1 MEVIYIRGFVNF
13 SATITLMIKPLFLSL
28 LLGGLVVLIAEYLRI
43 TKKISNEAMRKVI
56 HLSHALVVATWP
68 FYMPYSMIIYAE
80 VVFIVIV
87 SFARL
92 SGSLL
97 HLRNIG
103 RTSWGEL
110 FFPSA
115 IIIMAIAGT
124 NAWIFLAAML
134 HLGIADAMAALVG
147 QKVKKGH
154 YRVFGHNK
162 SVAGSFS
169 FYLCSIIIISLT
181 VANTDAGFT
190 SQVHLISI
198 VTIPLVA
205 TLVEN
210 FSPFGA
216 DNLLVPLAVSGLL
229 GILH

>member
-1 MEVIYIRGFVNF
+1 
-13 SATITLMIKPLFLSL
+13 MIKPLLLSL
-28 LLGGLVVLIAEYLRI
+28 ILGGLVILIAEYLRI

-68 FYMPYSMIIYAE
+68 FYMPYSMVIYAE
-80 VVFIVIV
+80 VIFIVIV
-87 SFARL
+87 SFARF

-103 RTSWGEL
+103 RTTWGEL
-110 FFPSA
+110 FFPIA

-147 QKVKKGH
+147 QRVKKGH

-162 SVAGSFS
+162 SVAGSLS
-169 FYLCSIIIISLT
+169 FYLCSLLIISLT
-181 VANTDAGFT
+181 ISNSSAGFT
-190 SQVHLISI
+190 TQVQLISI
-198 VTIPLVA
+198 ATIPLIA
-205 TLVEN
+205 TLIEN
-210 FSPFGA
+210 FSPYGA
-216 DNLLVPLAVSGLL
+216 DNLLVPLTVSGLL
-229 GILH
+229 GVLH